1 MIVRFLQFLLAF
13 LVVRI
18 LWGLIRSL
26 FSKPATP
33 PRAAPAGRTEQRGE
47 VVRCER
53 CDLHVPAERAVV
65 RDGRT
70 YCSDGCAGSDGGA

>member
-26 FSKPATP
+26 FSKPASP
-33 PRAAPAGRTEQRGE
+33 PRAAPAGKTEQRGE
-47 VVRCER
+47 VVRCEG
-53 CDLHVPAERAVV
+53 CDLHVPKERAVV
-65 RDGRT
+65 RDGKT
-70 YCSDGCAGSDGGA
+70 FCSADCAAASAD

>member
-26 FSKPATP
+26 FSKPASP
-33 PRAAPAGRTEQRGE
+33 PRAARPGKTEQRGE

-53 CDLHVPAERAVV
+53 CDLHVPKERAVV

-70 YCSDGCAGSDGGA
+70 FCSVDCAAANSQG